1 MGVGGEK
8 NGCVGRMWRKEKQNV
23 QLFPGQRRKAPCEGK
38 PLVRGGDLRPRCW
51 SGRRGEAEKGAET
64 GSPGISHNSEKSSG
78 AGR

>member
-1 MGVGGEK
+1 MAEGEAE
-8 NGCVGRMWRKEKQNV
+8 CSAVSW
-23 QLFPGQRRKAPCEGK
+23 AASPCEGK